1 MRARRRMRYS
11 AVIRGDDVRPM
22 TSTNF
27 GHRAGRRRG
36 APFAPLVVFTAL
48 ILGAVGFIAYVL
60 WPRWPGPPVAADAPP
75 LPITVAGVAFKVAP
89 AAMRMPVQRR
99 PGEHERVDLAY
110 LWPSLEP
117 ASASAAPPAGAPP
130 TAARSIERVFVTI
143 AAAEGMLTP
152 AERVRTI
159 YPRYIAAHPTD
170 GPNGLALRAFRD
182 GTPYQGEDLIYST
195 DEPDRFVLRCTR
207 NGAGPLLGMCL
218 YERRIEQADLVVRF
232 PRDWLNDWRLVAGNI
247 DRLLKML
254 RPG

>member
-27 GHRAGRRRG
+27 GHRAGPAALAGMRGRRRG
-36 APFAPLVVFTAL
+36 APFAPLVVLTVL
-48 ILGAVGFIAYVL
+48 ILGAVGFVAYVL

-117 ASASAAPPAGAPP
+117 AGASAAPPAGAPSP
-130 TAARSIERVFVTI
+130 AAPGRPIWWCASRATGSTTGAWSRAISIACSRCCGRADGGGYACRVSPSRSK
-143 AAAEGMLTP
+143 
-152 AERVRTI
+152 
-159 YPRYIAAHPTD
+159 
-170 GPNGLALRAFRD
+170 
-182 GTPYQGEDLIYST
+182 S
-195 DEPDRFVLRCTR
+195 
-207 NGAGPLLGMCL
+207 
-218 YERRIEQADLVVRF
+218 RI
-232 PRDWLNDWRLVAGNI
+232 GI
-247 DRLLKML
+247 SK
-254 RPG
+254 

>member
-27 GHRAGRRRG
+27 GHRAGPAALAGMRGRRRG
-36 APFAPLVVFTAL
+36 APFAPLVVLTVL
-48 ILGAVGFIAYVL
+48 ILGAVGFVAYVL
-60 WPRWPGPPVAADAPP
+60 WPRWPGPPVAADA
-75 LPITVAGVAFKVAP
+75 
-89 AAMRMPVQRR
+89 
-99 PGEHERVDLAY
+99 
-110 LWPSLEP
+110 
-117 ASASAAPPAGAPP
+117 
-130 TAARSIERVFVTI
+130 
-143 AAAEGMLTP
+143 
-152 AERVRTI
+152 RTI

-207 NGAGPLLGMCL
+207 NGAGPMLGMCL

-232 PRDWLNDWRLVAGNI
+232 PRDWLND
-247 DRLLKML
+247 
-254 RPG
+254 